1 MNRTFLGI
9 ALAVLI
15 AVAAYVVLFSN
26 TEVALAPIVDE
37 ACPTGTERV
46 GEGCISHQEACEL
59 QGDNFFYD
67 ISEKK
72 CLPR

>member
-1 MNRTFLGI
+1 MSI
-9 ALAVLI
+9 AVAIVI